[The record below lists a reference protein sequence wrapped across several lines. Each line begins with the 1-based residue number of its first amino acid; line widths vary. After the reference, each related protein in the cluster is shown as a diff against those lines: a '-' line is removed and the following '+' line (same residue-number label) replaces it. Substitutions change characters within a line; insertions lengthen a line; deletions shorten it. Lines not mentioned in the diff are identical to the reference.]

1 VEFSVEFFVELLA
14 NKKVRNREGMG
25 EKTIVPLMLLGKKQN
40 REGVGEKTT
49 IPLML
54 LGGKKKKNRGNGR
67 EDNCSEPFASRST
80 SIGSLPRL
88 TNSRTCSWTWSHGW
102 SVDLVD

>member
-14 NKKVRNREGMG
+14 NKEVRNREGMG

-49 IPLML
+49 IPLILYRSSTEELMQFFL
-54 LGGKKKKNRGNGR
+54 KKSKQNLK
-67 EDNCSEPFASRST
+67 FVVV
-80 SIGSLPRL
+80 LK
-88 TNSRTCSWTWSHGW
+88 
-102 SVDLVD
+102 